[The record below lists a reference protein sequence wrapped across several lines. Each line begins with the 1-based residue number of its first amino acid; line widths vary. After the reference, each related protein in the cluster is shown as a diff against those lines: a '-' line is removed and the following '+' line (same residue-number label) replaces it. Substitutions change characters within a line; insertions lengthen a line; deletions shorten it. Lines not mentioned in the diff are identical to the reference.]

1 MQSTSI
7 TDSQHLPVTFQPTD
21 ASGKPGQLAPG
32 AVATWTT
39 SDPTVAVAAGDAGD
53 TTGLT
58 AVVSAVGPGT
68 CQITCNDTNPSGT
81 FFTSFSLT
89 VLGGPAT
96 GGNFIFGTPS

>member
-1 MQSTSI
+1 MQTASI
-7 TDSQHLPVTFQPTD
+7 TDSQKLPVTFSPTD
-21 ASGKPGQLAPG
+21 ASGNPGVLASG

-39 SDPTVAVAAGDAGD
+39 NTPAVAVVQADALD
-53 TTGLT
+53 PTGLT

-81 FFTSFSLT
+81 FFTAFQLT
-89 VLGGPAT
+89 VTGGPAT